1 MRWRRLP
8 QVAIAEKGAKTVETL
23 EHARVVAD
31 VYLLRIKEGEERYHN
46 PAPTLYEM
54 AAKGIPGFVRMGRSV
69 RIHRLRFEQWLDAQA
84 A

>member
-1 MRWRRLP
+1 MARA
-8 QVAIAEKGAKTVETL
+8 VKSEKGAKTVKAL
-23 EHARVVAD
+23 EHTRTVAD
-31 VYLLRIKEGEERYHN
+31 EAYLLRIKEGEQRYHI

-69 RIHRLRFEQWLDAQA
+69 RIHRLLFEKWLDEQA

>member
-1 MRWRRLP
+1 MSR
-8 QVAIAEKGAKTVETL
+8 QEQKGAKTVEAL
-23 EHARVVAD
+23 EYTRTVAD
-31 VYLLRIKEGEERYHN
+31 GAYLLRIKEGEERYHI

>member
-1 MRWRRLP
+1 ME
-8 QVAIAEKGAKTVETL
+8 AL
-23 EHARVVAD
+23 EYTRTVAD
-31 VYLLRIKEGEERYHN
+31 GAYLLRIKEGEERYHI

>member
-1 MRWRRLP
+1 ME
-8 QVAIAEKGAKTVETL
+8 AL
-23 EHARVVAD
+23 EHIRSVAD
-31 VYLLRIKEGEERYHN
+31 GAYLLRIKEGEERYHI

-84 A
+84 ATPRDDRAA

>member
-1 MRWRRLP
+1 MEALERT
-8 QVAIAEKGAKTVETL
+8 QATSDGA
-23 EHARVVAD
+23 
-31 VYLLRIKEGEERYHN
+31 YLLRIKEGEERYHI